1 MTQQALARLL
11 QDMGMASALSKRD
24 TSDYHETVAR
34 QLGDLLLPRMAR
46 MGGVVTLTDVYCLIN
61 RARSTHLLSPDDLLR
76 AASLLPKLNVGLK
89 TRTFRS
95 GLVVLQDARID
106 DVQVAELLRDAC
118 AAGITA
124 LEAAA
129 LLKTTPLLAQEQ
141 LWAAEQMGYLARD
154 EQVETVRFFP
164 NRFDEWM
171 KSAGTVGGG

>member
-1 MTQQALARLL
+1 
-11 QDMGMASALSKRD
+11 
-24 TSDYHETVAR
+24 
-34 QLGDLLLPRMAR
+34 
-46 MGGVVTLTDVYCLIN
+46 VYCLIN

-76 AASLLPKLNVGLK
+76 AAKLLPKLNVGLK
-89 TRTFRS
+89 IRTFRS

-118 AAGITA
+118 AAGMTA
-124 LEAAA
+124 LEASS

-164 NRFDEWM
+164 NRFDEWA
-171 KSAGTVGGG
+171 KSTGEVGR